1 LRISFLVVHYQIGKY
16 SMHTSILSSIGS
28 KRKKDKKRKEII
40 DVINNMIRKLI
51 NEIEKKIKK
60 ISIKK

>member
-1 LRISFLVVHYQIGKY
+1 
-16 SMHTSILSSIGS
+16 MHTSILSSIGS

-51 NEIEKKIKK
+51 NEIEKKI
-60 ISIKK
+60 SIKK